1 MSDSVRIQNTLN
13 TLKQWIKT
21 NTMKDNN
28 MTCINEDNNIDLYL
42 NSKFSDGFHCRI
54 GEIWLDSSSG
64 EKTQP

>member
-1 MSDSVRIQNTLN
+1 MSDWVRIQNNLN

-21 NTMKDNN
+21 NKMK
-28 MTCINEDNNIDLYL
+28 INEDNNIDLYL